1 MNRVLVAGATGYLG
15 KHIVKNLV
23 DRAFNTTVI
32 IRTASKFTESGLPI
46 KVLRAEVT
54 EAQTLENCC
63 DGIDIVI
70 STIGITRQ
78 ADGLSYMD
86 VDYQANLNLLNE
98 AKRSNVKKFIYVS
111 ALHGDKLKSLK
122 IFEAKERF
130 VDELKASG
138 IDYCIIRPTGFF
150 VDMAEF
156 YNMAVKGRIYLFGD
170 GNYVSN
176 PIHGEDLAKVCVD
189 AIGSSANEVEV
200 GGPYILTQTEIA
212 QIAFAAINK
221 PVKITYI
228 PDWVRRMV
236 LKAAK
241 LVLSANKFGP
251 IEFFLNVLVLDMTA
265 HKYGKK
271 TLKEEFSFLKLKHM
285 SKATVK

>member
-23 DRAFNTTVI
+23 DRAFSTTAI
-32 IRTASKFTESGLPI
+32 IRTTSKFIEEDLSV

-54 EAQTLENCC
+54 VAQTLENCC
-63 DGIDIVI
+63 DGIDIII

-78 ADGLSYMD
+78 VDGISYMD

-156 YNMAVKGRIYLFGD
+156 YNMAVNGRIYLFGD
-170 GNYVSN
+170 GSYESN

-189 AIGSSANEVEV
+189 AIDSSANEVEV
-200 GGPYILTQTEIA
+200 GGPDILTQTEIA
-212 QIAFAAINK
+212 EIAFEAIDK

-228 PDWVRRMV
+228 PDWVRRIA

-251 IEFFLNVLVLDMTA
+251 IEFFLSVLVMNMTA
-265 HKYGKK
+265 PKYGTK
-271 TLKEEFSFLKLKHM
+271 TLKEEFSFLKTKDM
-285 SKATVK
+285 PKAK

>member
-23 DRAFNTTVI
+23 DRAFNTTAI
-32 IRTASKFTESGLPI
+32 IRTASKFIELDSPV

-54 EAQTLENCC
+54 EAQTLKNSC

-98 AKRSNVKKFIYVS
+98 AKRSHVKKFIYVS
-111 ALHGDKLKSLK
+111 ALHGDRLKSLN

-138 IDYCIIRPTGFF
+138 IDYCVIRPTGFF

-156 YNMAVKGRIYLFGD
+156 YHMAVKGRIYLLGD
-170 GNYVSN
+170 GSYKSN

-189 AIGSSANEVEV
+189 QINGSANEVEV
-200 GGPYILTQTEIA
+200 GGPDILTQTEIA
-212 QIAFAAINK
+212 QIAFEAINK

-228 PDWVRRMV
+228 PDWVRRV
-236 LKAAK
+236 GLKAAK

-251 IEFFLNVLVLDMTA
+251 VEFFLSVLVMDMTA
-265 HKYGKK
+265 PRYGKK
-271 TLKEEFSFLKLKHM
+271 TLKAEFSFLKIKHM
-285 SKATVK
+285 SKAK